1 MCRAVVGLL
10 ADLFATLGHAME
22 PGLATTLAHSLLA
35 ALASE
40 AAAPELRADLV
51 AALGEVVLT
60 SRHLALAEDLVSLV
74 LRPGLAPAAATLQLL
89 SAVLQS
95 SMSDA
100 VKQTLKLNSGT
111 ILRLIFSPPSDDEQ
125 LRASLGLLGDLAC
138 NLPQL
143 LTAGEGAAAEELR
156 QLVAAGRDSGDTGTR
171 ELASWAAQQLAA
183 VLPASARAEK
193 RARLAGEVFY
203 SVSVQVGDSYVATVH
218 YDITEPPPQVSNK
231 QYITQNIET
240 ESVTIRLP
248 GPGQVIQCSEVA
260 ATVSLPRPRPA
271 LDSEGGAG
279 ADIRRRRNKRS
290 AVGRLEDS
298 EEEAEKRCKEDS

>member
-1 MCRAVVGLL
+1 M
-10 ADLFATLGHAME
+10 
-22 PGLATTLAHSLLA
+22 
-35 ALASE
+35 
-40 AAAPELRADLV
+40 
-51 AALGEVVLT
+51 
-60 SRHLALAEDLVSLV
+60 
-74 LRPGLAPAAATLQLL
+74 
-89 SAVLQS
+89 
-95 SMSDA
+95 
-100 VKQTLKLNSGT
+100 
-111 ILRLIFSPPSDDEQ
+111 
-125 LRASLGLLGDLAC
+125 
-138 NLPQL
+138 
-143 LTAGEGAAAEELR
+143 
-156 QLVAAGRDSGDTGTR
+156 AAGRNSGD
-171 ELASWAAQQLAA
+171 

-203 SVSVQVGDSYVATVH
+203 SVSVQVGDSYVVTLH